1 MAAVRAPP
9 RPPELLTDDIS
20 SSGSTPHAL
29 QQPPSRLHAVNDN
42 PNSAPP
48 LPLPPPPVYS
58 TPPPP
63 TWPTTLTYFLALLG
77 LLALLARALKIAAR
91 NRRRRKDAL
100 RSRRRKEKRQ
110 QRRRAV
116 AATAAANAAGQSAGD
131 DADVMGG
138 VDGDD
143 VPADV
148 RDLRVVESEESESE
162 YEEDEDDEDESDIG
176 DYAAVLGSAL
186 TSILVQAAILLKRS
200 PIPDLLFSLTN
211 TTLDGYA
218 RVNRALGVEAKL
230 VRASQKA
237 LAAGVTAT
245 GVVAHAAIR
254 AGLAYQMA
262 PGRREKKILRMA
274 TGEGGATT
282 TTTTA
287 GHETGVATPIT
298 SGSLLAGYYTA
309 AAAGLSLPGGIPRGA
324 KTDAATQTGG
334 GDSAIS
340 ATPIAVAP
348 ATSVRGVLSTY
359 LFSTLRVAGNA
370 ATAGSEAMLGKTRTQ
385 KLLGVEKTSHHLGA
399 TNTNATAGVF
409 EEGDDDDDDDDAD
422 AAGPVVYLNVGG
434 SVHATTLRT
443 LTRVEGSLLAEWFGD
458 ASKRLTLELKDGS
471 FFVDRDGTNFHH
483 ILAHLRHPSRSTT
496 IITNPKSSTRNR
508 SVLLPT
514 AADEISQLIV
524 EAIFYRL
531 PDLVDDLSRRL
542 ARVERDAV
550 SVTDLLVQIA
560 AASFNVAA
568 GGGGN
573 GSAMTTMMAA
583 SAVGVLGVGIWWM
596 VG

>member
-1 MAAVRAPP
+1 MAAVPAPP
-9 RPPELLTDDIS
+9 RPPEPLADGVS
-20 SSGSTPHAL
+20 SSHA
-29 QQPPSRLHAVNDN
+29 
-42 PNSAPP
+42 
-48 LPLPPPPVYS
+48 PPPPPPYGAVVDDMPSAPSPPSPAYS

-100 RSRRRKEKRQ
+100 RSRKRKEKRRQ
-110 QRRRAV
+110 RRAV
-116 AATAAANAAGQSAGD
+116 AAAVNAAGQSAGD
-131 DADVMGG
+131 DADV
-138 VDGDD
+138 VDGGDG
-143 VPADV
+143 VPRDV
-148 RDLRVVESEESESE
+148 RDLRVVESEESDSE
-162 YEEDEDDEDESDIG
+162 DDEDDDEDESDLGVSIFSTSCPIA

-186 TSILVQAAILLKRS
+186 TSILVHAAILLKRS

-211 TTLDGYA
+211 TTVDGYA
-218 RVNRALGVEAKL
+218 RVNRALGVEAKI
-230 VRASQKA
+230 VRATQKA

-262 PGRREKKILRMA
+262 PGRREKKILRM
-274 TGEGGATT
+274 TGVR
-282 TTTTA
+282 A
-287 GHETGVATPIT
+287 GTDTGVAAA
-298 SGSLLAGYYTA
+298 SGNLLAG
-309 AAAGLSLPGGIPRGA
+309 LSFPGGIPRGA

-334 GDSAIS
+334 SDEA
-340 ATPIAVAP
+340 AVLAAPTSPPPPPPP

-359 LFSTLRVAGNA
+359 LSSTLRVAGNA

-385 KLLGVEKTSHHLGA
+385 KLLGVEKRSADGA
-399 TNTNATAGVF
+399 KPTTGDVYPN
-409 EEGDDDDDDDDAD
+409 DDDDDDDDGAD
-422 AAGPVVYLNVGG
+422 AAGPVLYLNVGG

-458 ASKRLTLELKDGS
+458 ASKRITLELKDGS

-483 ILAHLRHPSRSTT
+483 ILAHLRNPTSITAANPTST
-496 IITNPKSSTRNR
+496 NAN
-508 SVLLPT
+508 LLPT

-550 SVTDLLVQIA
+550 SVSDLLAQIA
-560 AASFNVAA
+560 ARSFDVVV
-568 GGGGN
+568 GGGGV
-573 GSAMTTMMAA
+573 GGGGTTTPVIATA
-583 SAVGVLGVGIWWM
+583 GVLVAVLGVGVWWQLYI
-596 VG
+596 

>member
-1 MAAVRAPP
+1 MAAVRAPQ

-20 SSGSTPHAL
+20 SSSSSTPHDS
-29 QQPPSRLHAVNDN
+29 PI
-42 PNSAPP
+42 SAPP
-48 LPLPPPPVYS
+48 LPPPPSPVYS
-58 TPPPP
+58 TPPSP

-110 QRRRAV
+110 ERRQAV
-116 AATAAANAAGQSAGD
+116 AAAVAANAAGQCAGD
-131 DADVMGG
+131 DVDAVGG
-138 VDGDD
+138 DDGDN

-148 RDLRVVESEESESE
+148 RDLRVVESEQSESE

-176 DYAAVLGSAL
+176 DYAAILGSAL
-186 TSILVQAAILLKRS
+186 TSILVHAAILLKRS

-211 TTLDGYA
+211 TALDGYA

-230 VRASQKA
+230 VRATQKA

-282 TTTTA
+282 TTTT
-287 GHETGVATPIT
+287 GNENGVAAPIT

-334 GDSAIS
+334 SDSARS
-340 ATPIAVAP
+340 AAPIAAAP

-385 KLLGVEKTSHHLGA
+385 KLLGVEKTSHHFGA
-399 TNTNATAGVF
+399 TNTNTNTTAGVF
-409 EEGDDDDDDDDAD
+409 DEDDDDDDDDDDAE
-422 AAGPVVYLNVGG
+422 AAGPVLYLNVGG

-483 ILAHLRHPSRSTT
+483 ILAHLRHPSRSTST
-496 IITNPKSSTRNR
+496 RAGITTNPKSPTKNP
-508 SVLLPT
+508 LPT

-560 AASFNVAA
+560 ATSFNIVA
-568 GGGGN
+568 GGGAGN
-573 GSAMTTMMAA
+573 GSAVTMVMAA

>member
-20 SSGSTPHAL
+20 SSSSTPHAQ
-29 QQPPSRLHAVNDN
+29 QQPPSPPLAVNDN
-42 PNSAPP
+42 PISA
-48 LPLPPPPVYS
+48 PPPPVYS
-58 TPPPP
+58 TPPSP

-110 QRRRAV
+110 QQRRAV
-116 AATAAANAAGQSAGD
+116 AAAVAANAAGQSVGD
-131 DADVMGG
+131 DADVVGG
-138 VDGDD
+138 DDGDD

-162 YEEDEDDEDESDIG
+162 YEEDEDEDDEDESDIG

-186 TSILVQAAILLKRS
+186 TSILVHAAILLKRS

-218 RVNRALGVEAKL
+218 RVNRVLGVEAKL
-230 VRASQKA
+230 VHATQKA

-274 TGEGGATT
+274 TGGDGATT
-282 TTTTA
+282 MTA
-287 GHETGVATPIT
+287 GNESGVAAPIS

-334 GDSAIS
+334 GDSAVS
-340 ATPIAVAP
+340 AAPLAAAP

-385 KLLGVEKTSHHLGA
+385 KLLGVEKTSHHFAQGA
-399 TNTNATAGVF
+399 TTTAGVF
-409 EEGDDDDDDDDAD
+409 DEGDDDDDEDDAD
-422 AAGPVVYLNVGG
+422 AAGPVLYLNVGG

-483 ILAHLRHPSRSTT
+483 ILAHLRHPSRST
-496 IITNPKSSTRNR
+496 STRADTTAKSPTRKR
-508 SVLLPT
+508 SLHLLPT

-560 AASFNVAA
+560 ATSFNVAA
-568 GGGGN
+568 GGGGC
-573 GSAMTTMMAA
+573 AMTMVMAA
-583 SAVGVLGVGIWWM
+583 SAVGVVGVGIWWM